1 LERAREVQQAG
12 LGKTQCARLS
22 PIPLFNLALDTL
34 PHSAAQRTHVSL
46 ISWRSSTLNTTR
58 TRLPQVAL
66 ALLKLMRE
74 GSITYMDSPEYV
86 KAMSQA
92 LQRTEYGVLTS
103 ATSLAVACGL
113 RYTEEYEACVPD
125 AITMLHRLTM
135 KGCDDAEYV

>member
-1 LERAREVQQAG
+1 V
-12 LGKTQCARLS
+12 
-22 PIPLFNLALDTL
+22 
-34 PHSAAQRTHVSL
+34 
-46 ISWRSSTLNTTR
+46 
-58 TRLPQVAL
+58 PQVAL